1 MLEHMSPSHAPLVT
15 LLTISA
21 GRFSV
26 VPDMQ
31 AQTPATSRSARYPSL
46 EDRVVIVTGGA
57 SGIGEAIVRAFAA
70 NGARV
75 AFLDIQD
82 GQAEELA
89 EKVQSQGC
97 PRPVYFRCD
106 LTDIA
111 ALQDKLRAIGDALGP
126 AAVLVNNAANDA
138 RQRFDEVTV
147 DNFDRSLAINLRPH
161 FFAAQA
167 VAPQMRKLGFGS
179 IVNMS
184 SGGWVGGVADLQAY
198 SAAKAG
204 IVGLTNSLA
213 RQLGVDK
220 IRVNAIGPG
229 AVMTER
235 QLRLWHTPETTAN
248 LVAQQCIPDP
258 VKESDVANAVLFLA
272 ADDSRMVT
280 KQFLFVNAGLR

>member
-1 MLEHMSPSHAPLVT
+1 MAN
-15 LLTISA
+15 
-21 GRFSV
+21 RFSLAI
-26 VPDMQ
+26 DMQ
-31 AQTPATSRSARYPSL
+31 AQNLDASPAARYPSL
-46 EDRVVIVTGGA
+46 QGRVAIVTGGA
-57 SGIGEAIVRAFAA
+57 SGIGEAIVRALAA

-82 GQAEELA
+82 DLAAELT
-89 EKVQSQGC
+89 EKVQAEGS

-106 LTDIA
+106 LTDIV
-111 ALQDKLRAIGDALGP
+111 ALQDTLRAIGDAIGP

-138 RQRFDEVTV
+138 RQRFEEVTV
-147 DNFDRSLAINLRPH
+147 ESFDRSLDVNLRPH

-184 SGGWVGGVADLQAY
+184 SGAWVGGVADLQAY

-204 IVGLTNSLA
+204 ILGLTNSLA
-213 RQLGVDK
+213 RQLGVDR

-235 QLRLWHTPETTAN
+235 QLRFWHTPETTAN
-248 LVAQQCIPDP
+248 LVSQQCIPDP
-258 VKESDVANAVLFLA
+258 VRESDVADAVLFLA

>member
-1 MLEHMSPSHAPLVT
+1 MSRRHAPLGTV
-15 LLTISA
+15 LTIWT

-26 VPDMQ
+26 LADMQ
-31 AQTPATSRSARYPSL
+31 SQAPATSRAARYPSL
-46 EDRVVIVTGGA
+46 EDRVAIVTGGA

-75 AFLDIQD
+75 AFLDVED
-82 GQAEELA
+82 RLAEELA
-89 EKVQSQGC
+89 EKVQSEGC

-111 ALQDKLRAIGDALGP
+111 ALQDKLRAIGDTLGP
-126 AAVLVNNAANDA
+126 AAVLVNNAANDT

-147 DNFDRSLAINLRPH
+147 ESFDRSLAVNLRPH

-167 VAPQMRKLGFGS
+167 VVPQMRKLGFGS
-179 IVNMS
+179 IINIS
-184 SGGWVGGVADLQAY
+184 SGAWVGGVADLQAY

-280 KQFLFVNAGLR
+280 KQFLLVNAGLR